1 LLAEEPEERNPS
13 KSFEKYLAH
22 LKLLKRI
29 SELIW
34 DNPKFYSADTINESK
49 VMKGLW
55 MFTSYCE
62 TYYED
67 CYLVKRCH
75 LNLRLIIEVFQN
87 IINHQVKA
95 RHKMSFHK

>member
-1 LLAEEPEERNPS
+1 MSEKPEQKNPS
-13 KSFEKYLAH
+13 LSFESYLPH

-34 DNPKFYSADTINESK
+34 DKPDWYTSEVIIKSK

-55 MFTSYCE
+55 IFISYCE
-62 TYYED
+62 AYYTD

-75 LNLRLIIEVFQN
+75 LNLSLIIEIFQN
-87 IINHQVKA
+87 IINSSVKA
-95 RHKMSFHK
+95 KQKLVFNQ